1 MTPSSRAAWAVVS
14 LITAVAGE
22 TCSDV
27 VKVERR
33 NPLDPGNGYAWPDM
47 YAGTWLQPTKR
58 FVKFEPR
65 KIGNIEGAVHAHV
78 YGGPTGLMPTPA
90 LTRDF
95 FDFSV
100 EHFSYLTK
108 MTPSKQGQ
116 DTFLGNITARLDG
129 YTRKHAF
136 AHQYLPSH

>member
-1 MTPSSRAAWAVVS
+1 MRTKKPVSGQRLMTPSSRAAVAW
-14 LITAVAGE
+14 LAVAAAE
-22 TCSDV
+22 TCSPV

-58 FVKFEPR
+58 FVRFEPR

-78 YGGPTGLMPTPA
+78 YGGVNGLQPTPA

-95 FDFSV
+95 FESSV
-100 EHFSYLTK
+100 EKF
-108 MTPSKQGQ
+108 
-116 DTFLGNITARLDG
+116 
-129 YTRKHAF
+129 
-136 AHQYLPSH
+136 